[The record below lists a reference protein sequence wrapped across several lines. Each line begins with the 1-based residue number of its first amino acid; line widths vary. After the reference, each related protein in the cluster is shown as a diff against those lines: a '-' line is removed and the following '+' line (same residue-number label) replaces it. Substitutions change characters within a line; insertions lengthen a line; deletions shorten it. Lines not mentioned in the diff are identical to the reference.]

1 MPSTTVV
8 FFIED
13 DKSIPSLIWL
23 DDLPVKVQDKFIV
36 RIERLAECGFDLR
49 RPEADFL
56 RDGMY
61 ELRARCCRVNY
72 RLLYF
77 FFNQEAVIS
86 HGVTKKDKV
95 PDKDI
100 NLAIERMNKFAKN
113 PRKYTYSQKYNIW
126 GGNYGTEKRKQ
137 RRYSNSS

>member
-1 MPSTTVV
+1 MPSTVVV
-8 FFIED
+8 FFMED

-56 RDGMY
+56 RDGVY
-61 ELRARCCRVNY
+61 ELRARWLNVNY

-77 FFNQEAVIS
+77 FIKQEAVIS
-86 HGVTKKDKV
+86 HGVVKKDKV
-95 PDKDI
+95 SDKEID
-100 NLAIERMNKFAKN
+100 LAIERMNKFLKN
-113 PRKYTYSQKYNIW
+113 PRKYTYYQKYKI
-126 GGNYGTEKRKQ
+126 
-137 RRYSNSS
+137 

>member
-1 MPSTTVV
+1 MPSTVVV
-8 FFIED
+8 FFMED

-23 DDLPVKVQDKFIV
+23 DDLSIKVQDKFIV

-56 RDGMY
+56 RDGVY
-61 ELRARCCRVNY
+61 ELRVRHRRINY

-77 FFNQEAVIS
+77 FIKQDAVIS
-86 HGVTKKDKV
+86 HGVAKKDRV

-100 NLAIERMNKFAKN
+100 DLAIERMNKFARN
-113 PRKYTYSQKYNIW
+113 PQKYTYFQKYNI
-126 GGNYGTEKRKQ
+126 
-137 RRYSNSS
+137 